1 MRALD
6 KHRIANRHHEDDFEI
21 FGEAVAE
28 DDEIEIFGEEAK
40 EPGKLDKIVAAA
52 STLAQVAPE
61 LRQGVERTI
70 DPSKARQQ
78 QQQYQQLPPS
88 YYQQYQQP
96 QKKGGIPD
104 WAVYSLGAVGV
115 LGLGVVGYKM
125 IKR

>member
-6 KHRIANRHHEDDFEI
+6 KHRIANRHREDDFEI

-28 DDEIEIFGEEAK
+28 DDEIEIFGEEQ
-40 EPGKLDKIVAAA
+40 GTLNKIVSAV
-52 STLAQVAPE
+52 STLAQAAPE
-61 LRQGVERTI
+61 IRQGVERTI
-70 DPSKARQQ
+70 DPNKARQQ

-115 LGLGVVGYKM
+115 LGLGIVGYKM